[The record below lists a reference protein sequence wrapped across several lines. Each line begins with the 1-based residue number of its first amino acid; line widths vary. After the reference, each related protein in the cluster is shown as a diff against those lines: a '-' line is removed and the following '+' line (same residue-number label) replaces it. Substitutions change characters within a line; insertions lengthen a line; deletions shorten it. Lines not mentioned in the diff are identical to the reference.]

1 MNINMQTHFN
11 RYRNNLKKIMLRA
24 KRSQYKDLFEQF
36 KYDIKKT
43 WAVIS
48 EILNKNVRNPIPDNM
63 VINGV
68 HDCSDKQVIANNFN
82 NFLPRL
88 ES

>member
-1 MNINMQTHFN
+1 
-11 RYRNNLKKIMLRA
+11 MLHA

-36 KYDIKKT
+36 KYDMKKT

-63 VINGV
+63 VVN
-68 HDCSDKQVIANNFN
+68 A
-82 NFLPRL
+82 
-88 ES
+88 